1 MCASRILLGRSGM
14 LARASGRCLCKT
26 LCGTC
31 ATGAHVRPGK
41 ATGPASA
48 RDNRPAMVRGQLM
61 RDVLARERIVLR
73 SCADHAA
80 SGLSTPVDKRV
91 DVRAESVSAVR
102 PGETQAPR

>member
-1 MCASRILLGRSGM
+1 
-14 LARASGRCLCKT
+14 
-26 LCGTC
+26 
-31 ATGAHVRPGK
+31 
-41 ATGPASA
+41 
-48 RDNRPAMVRGQLM
+48 M

-102 PGETQAPR
+102 PGETQGAAPTTTGRRTVDRGMEDVVERAKRAWEHSVLFAAERRITQWQDRRSSTFRAALDRKARR